1 MKAITKKLK
10 GNKAFTLFIMLV
22 VVLGVFTAM
31 RSYYFTISNF
41 KTILY
46 NASIPGILMIGF
58 TTLMLSGNA
67 DMSVASV
74 GTISAVFCS
83 FLINLG
89 VPWLLAAVICIIF
102 GGLCGAFNALTW
114 YRFHIIPF
122 IGTMGIS
129 YIWTGLAGF
138 ITKNAA
144 IVIDVPTFQAFT
156 GTYIGFL
163 PVAFIYCIIL
173 AIIYGVML
181 SKTKLGRRVY
191 MCGGNPMAARL
202 SGVNVSKIGTTMMV
216 NCSMVSAF
224 GGVVMLGRMQQIR
237 SDSMS
242 STLMSSIT
250 AAFLGG
256 ISFGGGSGTMLGA
269 FIGLLVIN
277 SFNNGLIMIGMDT
290 YWQIFSQ
297 GALLVFALLVDRMNT
312 APTSQ
317 FKKMKKEYEK
327 THAEA
332 K

>member
-1 MKAITKKLK
+1 MKGILKRLK
-10 GNKAFTLFIMLV
+10 GNKSFTLFIMLIV
-22 VVLGVFTAM
+22 VVAVFSIM
-31 RSYYFTISNF
+31 RQYFFTVGNF

-67 DMSVASV
+67 DMSVAAV
-74 GTISAVFCS
+74 GTISAVFCAM
-83 FLINLG
+83 LINRG
-89 VPWLLAAVICIIF
+89 VPWFLAAIICILF

-144 IVIDVPTFQAFT
+144 IVID
-156 GTYIGFL
+156 I
-163 PVAFIYCIIL
+163 PVFRTVTSVYVWFIPIAFIYCIIL
-173 AIIYGVML
+173 ALIYGTML
-181 SKTKLGRRVY
+181 SKTKLGRNVY

-202 SGVNVSKIGTTMMV
+202 SGVSVSKIGTMMMI

-237 SDSMS
+237 SDTMS

-277 SFNNGLIMIGMDT
+277 SFNNGLILIGMDT
-290 YWQIFSQ
+290 YWQIFAQ
-297 GALLVFALLVDRMNT
+297 GALLIFALLVDRMNT
-312 APTSQ
+312 APTSK
-317 FKKMKKEYEK
+317 FKELKKEYDK
-327 THAEA
+327 SHG